1 MRITDTHV
9 YFWGGI
15 FSQWAKSYFRE
26 GEVLFSSAE
35 QYMMYHKAQL
45 FDSSVSPMILA
56 EENPK
61 IVKALGRKVKG
72 FDLKIWNENKEPIIK
87 NGNLLKFAQNKELR
101 EELLKHKGKI
111 FVEASPVDCIYGV
124 GLHWQDDLILN
135 EKNWKGDNLLG
146 KCLTQVCNDLYYINN
161 CHK

>member
-45 FDSSVSPMILA
+45 FDSSISPMILA

-61 IVKALGRKVKG
+61 IIKALGRKVKG
-72 FDLKIWNENKEPIIK
+72 FDLAVWDKVKYDVIVK
-87 NGNLLKFAQNKELR
+87 GNILKFSQNPSLR
-101 EELLKHKGKI
+101 NELLKYKGRQ
-111 FVEASPVDCIYGV
+111 FVEASPVDLIYGV
-124 GLHWQDDLILN
+124 GLHWQDDLILD

-146 KCLTQVCNDLYYINN
+146 KCLTQVCNDLYYV
-161 CHK
+161 K

>member
-9 YFWGGI
+9 YFWGGV

-72 FDLKIWNENKEPIIK
+72 FDLAVWDKVKYDVIVK
-87 NGNLLKFAQNKELR
+87 GNILKFSQNPSLKD
-101 EELLKHKGKI
+101 ELLKYKGRQ
-111 FVEASPVDCIYGV
+111 FVEASPVDLIYGV

-135 EKNWKGDNLLG
+135 EANWKGDNLLG
-146 KCLTQVCNDLYYINN
+146 KCLTEVCEGFTQNA
-161 CHK
+161 